1 MTDHPP
7 GDGNSGL
14 LFSDQ
19 PPPPGMLGERNKDSV
34 LFDVKQLDVADDGTA
49 AKSAQLDRIAKG
61 GNNQPPG
68 SGLIDVR
75 TLASAGEGAD
85 APPPVIEPEAVLVAE
100 IKAQPVPVPI
110 EPPASTFQR
119 VLFALSFL
127 AIIGVAVFLAIEA
140 AG

>member
-1 MTDHPP
+1 
-7 GDGNSGL
+7 
-14 LFSDQ
+14 
-19 PPPPGMLGERNKDSV
+19 MLGERNKDSV
-34 LFDVKQLDVADDGTA
+34 LFDVSSLDVADDGKA

-61 GNNQPPG
+61 GGNQPPG

-75 TLASAGEGAD
+75 TLASSGEGAD
-85 APPPVIEPEAVLVAE
+85 ASPPVIEPEAVLVAE

-119 VLFALSFL
+119 IVFALSFL

-140 AG
+140 AS

>member
-1 MTDHPP
+1 MTEQRRA
-7 GDGNSGL
+7 DGNSGL

-19 PPPPGMLGERNKDSV
+19 PPPPGMHGERNKDSV
-34 LFDVKQLDVADDGTA
+34 LFDVAKLEVADDGQA

-61 GNNQPPG
+61 GNNPAPG

-75 TLASAGEGAD
+75 TLASAGEGTD
-85 APPPVIEPEAVLVAE
+85 AAPPVIEPEAVLVAE

-119 VLFALSFL
+119 VLFALSFI
-127 AIIGVAVFLAIEA
+127 AIIGVAVFLAMEA